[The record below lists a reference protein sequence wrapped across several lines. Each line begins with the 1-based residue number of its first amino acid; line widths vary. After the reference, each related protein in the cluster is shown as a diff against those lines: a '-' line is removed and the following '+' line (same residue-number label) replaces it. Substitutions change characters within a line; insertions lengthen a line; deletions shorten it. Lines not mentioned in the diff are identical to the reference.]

1 MAPAISGFFRSIALG
16 GTAPQK
22 GKGGPLQDILR
33 LLTLW
38 FNHGAAPEVEAAL
51 VEGGV
56 SGSSIPV
63 YRSPRSCTV
72 IAPRL

>member
-1 MAPAISGFFRSIALG
+1 MRGVMCGALWRG

-51 VEGGV
+51 MEGFGHV
-56 SGSSIPV
+56 SIDTWLAGPHIFPQLVSLSL
-63 YRSPRSCTV
+63 T
-72 IAPRL
+72 